1 MIASLQGVL
10 QSIAEG
16 EIVVETGG
24 VGFRLMVPASVLER
38 APKVG
43 KVIFLHTYL
52 VVRED
57 LLALYGFSDPE
68 ERELFT
74 LLMGVTGIGPRLALA
89 VISHLP
95 LDALKSAIVSDQPE
109 RLVQVPG
116 IGRKTAEKIII
127 DLKDRLEAP
136 LVLAEPPSAVD
147 TEVLGALTAL
157 GYSLGEAQAALQ
169 SIPADAPEELEERL
183 RLALRSLGGS

>member
-10 QSIAEG
+10 LSISEG

-43 KVIFLHTYL
+43 QVISLHTYL

-68 ERELFT
+68 QRELFT
-74 LLMGVTGIGPRLALA
+74 LLLGVTGVGPRLALA

-95 LDALKSAIVSDQPE
+95 LDALKGAIVSDQPE

-169 SIPADAPEELEERL
+169 AVPAVAPEELEERL

>member
-24 VGFRLMVPASVLER
+24 VGFRLMVPVSVLER

-43 KVIFLHTYL
+43 QVISLHTYL

-68 ERELFT
+68 QRELFT
-74 LLMGVTGIGPRLALA
+74 LLLGVTGVGPRLALA

-169 SIPADAPEELEERL
+169 SVPADAPEDLEERL

>member
-10 QSIAEG
+10 QSVSEG

-38 APKVG
+38 APQIG
-43 KVIFLHTYL
+43 HVIFLHTYM

-74 LLMGVTGIGPRLALA
+74 LLLGVTGVGPRLALA

-95 LDALKSAIVSDQPE
+95 IDLLKTAIVGDQPE

-169 SIPADAPEELEERL
+169 AVPADAPEELEERL
-183 RLALRSLGGS
+183 RLALRSLAGS